1 MRSAAVPRV
10 HTEFA
15 LRAFSVSRNAEPT
28 VYNSLPADIR
38 LWYSVDSFIFSERS
52 RLYAA
57 KRLCIQECY
66 RRYIKCCSKLYV
78 ACKKS
83 STKWPITLNLTR
95 SLDKTR
101 ATAHKTWNKQTSIF
115 FTREL
120 TNAEHTLKEH
130 ARIDNWPIYTK
141 QRAIYTNNASRFLG
155 LKKPKKAS
163 PLHVRTYIVHCQ

>member
-1 MRSAAVPRV
+1 MKFPQDFVVYQNLLLKSVHFAELNIGGGAFFTHTQCSAMLLWRRPEGCALLLSVPRV

-15 LRAFSVSRNAEPT
+15 RRAFSVSRNAEPT

-95 SLDKTR
+95 SLEKTR
-101 ATAHKTWNKQTSIF
+101 ATAHKT
-115 FTREL
+115 
-120 TNAEHTLKEH
+120 
-130 ARIDNWPIYTK
+130 
-141 QRAIYTNNASRFLG
+141 
-155 LKKPKKAS
+155 
-163 PLHVRTYIVHCQ
+163 